1 MSGKLRGQRHRTR
14 PAPLPARHVREFP
27 NAAAFVRKCQDALH
41 AAGHGLSRDAVTVTV
56 QYHGHV
62 PVGHRL
68 LFLQVPERVWAT
80 ATGHLP
86 DGTTLCTVPAQA
98 IVHASPQYFRSTHT
112 RPVMSTVHPLPAR
125 QAAPTDPDDWLLANL
140 I

>member
-1 MSGKLRGQRHRTR
+1 MSGKLRRQRQRTH
-14 PAPLPARHVREFP
+14 PAPLPTRHVREFP

-41 AAGHGLSRDAVTVTV
+41 AAGHGLPRDAVTVTV

-68 LFLQVPERVWAT
+68 LFLRAPERVWAT

-86 DGTTLCTVPAQA
+86 DGTTLCTVPAQGVLQGA
-98 IVHASPQYFRSTHT
+98 PTYFQDALTE
-112 RPVMSTVHPLPAR
+112 PVMSTRHPLPRAST
-125 QAAPTDPDDWLLANL
+125 PLDDDLMYTIANL